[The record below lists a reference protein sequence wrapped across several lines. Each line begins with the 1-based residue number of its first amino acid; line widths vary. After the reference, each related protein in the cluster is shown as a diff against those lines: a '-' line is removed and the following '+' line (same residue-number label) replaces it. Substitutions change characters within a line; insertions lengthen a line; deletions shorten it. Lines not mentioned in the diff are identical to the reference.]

1 MSLSRIK
8 SVVNHLN
15 VSYCQTKL
23 PFLRYFWI
31 YTDITQ
37 RLVSQSDIT
46 KRLVSQSDISKRL
59 VSQSDISKRLVSQPD
74 THFQSWLA
82 FLFDFTWTQTR
93 NFFNWNLLH
102 ARLNSHYEAW
112 NYKKKK
118 YKRLKHMENL
128 FRKKVQI
135 KKRCLLIL
143 NLQPF
148 RSKVKGKHSISRE
161 FQSLAV
167 PAEKLLTQT
176 SLKHLG
182 MVTEKSSN
190 LSE

>member
-59 VSQSDISKRLVSQPD
+59 ASQSDISKRLVSQSDISKRLVSQSDISKRLVSQSDISKRLVSQSD

-93 NFFNWNLLH
+93 NFLNWDLLH
-102 ARLNSHYEAW
+102 TRLNSHYEAW
-112 NYKKKK
+112 SYKKKK

-128 FRKKVQI
+128 FRKKVKI
-135 KKRCLLIL
+135 KGVC
-143 NLQPF
+143 
-148 RSKVKGKHSISRE
+148 
-161 FQSLAV
+161 
-167 PAEKLLTQT
+167 
-176 SLKHLG
+176 
-182 MVTEKSSN
+182 
-190 LSE
+190 